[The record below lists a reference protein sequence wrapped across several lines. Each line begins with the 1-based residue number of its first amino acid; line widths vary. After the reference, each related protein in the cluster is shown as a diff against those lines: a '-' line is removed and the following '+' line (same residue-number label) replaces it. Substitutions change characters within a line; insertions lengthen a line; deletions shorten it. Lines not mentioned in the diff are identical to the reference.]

1 VADFDLFRL
10 GLALDALPPS
20 PRYIA
25 PLRVAQRLSELM
37 TEWWQAGTDPV
48 SLAEAFRLLS
58 TETVTGVVQRALV
71 EIEAT
76 DPRYWSLPALDTLLP
91 PLRVAVWQELIAG
104 GRLLLEA
111 IPANGSRHR
120 ALSSLDLPCF
130 VPDFSCSR
138 LLHDGRVVYDEARVR
153 QLPAP
158 VKRWREQPPADEIRV
173 ALENILS
180 TEPDMTGGALETA
193 LYNRFDGKVTRDVVR
208 ATIKQH
214 APQTII
220 RRGRPRKN
228 SPN

>member
-1 VADFDLFRL
+1 VADLDLFQL

-20 PRYIA
+20 PCCIA
-25 PLRVAQRLSELM
+25 PLRVAQRLSELL
-37 TEWWQAGTDPV
+37 TEWWQAGGDGV
-48 SLAEAFRLLS
+48 SLAEAFRLLP
-58 TETVTGVVQRALV
+58 TETVTGVILRALT

-76 DPRYWSLPALDTLLP
+76 DPRYWSLPTLDTLLP
-91 PLRVAVWQELIAG
+91 LLRVAAWQQCIA

-120 ALSSLDLPCF
+120 ALSPLDLPWLI
-130 VPDFSCSR
+130 PDFSCSR
-138 LLHDGRVVYDEARVR
+138 LLHDGRVVYDEVRVR

-158 VKRWREQPPADEIRV
+158 VERWRERSPPNEIRI

-180 TEPDMTGGALETA
+180 TKPDMAGGELETA
-193 LYNRFDGKVTRDVVR
+193 LYNHFGGKVTRDVAR
-208 ATIKQH
+208 AAIKQH
-214 APQTII
+214 APQTIR